1 MTGPNEKLPDIVQ
14 GLGGLG
20 ETTTAADLV
29 RQRGQNRKL
38 KVISEKKLIEWID
51 SLLAQQ
57 LAGREDTFSDLE
69 KKEMLAKTQEEL
81 ARRIQRQKE
90 AENENE
96 RLKREKEE
104 ALQALSN
111 TQGSA
116 TDFETAINA
125 LRAKLDESERINSDL
140 QQDNYELQDQ
150 LQEKIQL
157 LSSTIAEKDRLHG
170 TVRSQITRSSGLVE
184 GVIGLDAAYYGSQ
197 HAEASPVAEDAGT
210 EEAFYHDFEVA
221 AAVIQTL
228 AADLERLR
236 GIVAEQAKKKADE
249 GPQLLAADLA
259 LLEQLKSGSLHAV
272 DVAQPVEGLVEA
284 LAGARDEAIALDT
297 AVAAATGAAQP
308 QAPSALVEGENPA
321 ESLAGATA
329 VARELAAAMARD
341 RKRIAVLAQMRD
353 DADEARNAAEAECEQ
368 IRTAYEKLL
377 SAVARRGS
385 EAVSV
390 PQAVTDAAAPAE
402 ARSEAAVAVVG
413 QLADLGG
420 RQERA
425 AVLSQPLSAINR
437 VLVSTG
443 GLPAVQPAEL
453 DDEKSIAEGLATA
466 IANLDQL
473 LAEQRREIEAART
486 CDRALA
492 EQVRELALA
501 RAKETAGAAG
511 SSQLAASVERLDQ
524 VIASRDAGPEVM
536 VAATQGVVSALAA
549 QAAAAQAAA
558 RNETELARGEVTRS
572 HQAQDRIAA
581 TVVAAARGDAV
592 LAEHVAEIAMSVD
605 AGEKP
610 DPESIRE
617 AVVKLAERKRSL
629 DAELAELRGQIR
641 QTVEAKSAAEANQAR
656 LTTEIAELRALSQQT
671 AEAKSSAEGDRT
683 QLGQELAQANKLLDE
698 IRQRAEQERQR
709 ADEAR
714 QHAEEADR
722 ALVRLNAELA
732 AAKTEAE
739 AKAQAER
746 ERTQALAATV
756 TAAASNDPV
765 LSAAFAPSP
774 LSASKPATDRFTKAR
789 AADAPAPDL
798 TPLPIHEAVARLAAR
813 KQVLAEESTRL
824 AGERDALRL
833 EAEQAKAQL
842 ATALAQLRQAQEAD
856 IRHTGEARALTA
868 ELEAAKARVEE
879 AVRQGEAYR
888 LELEAKAA
896 RISET
901 AVLRAGLKAEN
912 AKLQSQIA
920 EVQRES
926 ERLGAE
932 LAAAT
937 AATAAAQARAQVHL
951 QQVKTLSASVVAA
964 AQGDE
969 ALADSAADLA
979 LVAEQA
985 DGTTD
990 VPIVDQLQEAVQ
1002 QLVERKQALAAES
1015 VRLAAELATVTGE
1028 RDAAVAR
1035 AAAAVDENK
1044 ETSENAREIIGVL
1057 TQKREALEKAGAEL
1071 RARLDETQAKLSATA
1086 ARAGTAETANRQL
1099 AEALAAVAATQTPD
1113 GTANLPAIDDARVD
1127 LELALSQ
1134 LPAEGETGVQVAA
1147 DLGLQLAESGKR
1159 LAEAL
1164 VARHQAETQAISR
1177 TREGQRSL
1185 IGEVDRLTNEL
1196 AGARTELEDSQ
1207 AAARRHQAEVV
1218 AIRQEMADQA
1228 GALAAKVQEI
1238 TANRSELLALRAELS
1253 VTSDRVRD
1261 QERRL
1266 AELRTQA
1273 AQSARQLDEQRQ
1285 ETAATLARA
1294 EAAEQN
1300 QLEIAQALRSLI
1312 SSASL
1317 AGNDPDDLVTRAA
1330 AKLEMAK
1337 ATGGEHLTGAGKAF
1351 VEAVRD
1357 RVGSLARELADVH
1370 AQLAGAKADE
1380 ERTSKDLAQLRAAV
1394 VDREHQLAQLQA
1406 GLDQAQAQAREQ
1418 QALVESERARAA
1430 KRDLELRQLQDQLRS
1445 AQADLDEGRAR
1456 GETTSGHL
1464 GEEVARLREDF
1475 ARAEAEALRL
1485 RSESHDLAAR
1495 LEASDARAKRT
1506 REELTRSLE
1515 QRDKVIQDKDRQLD
1529 ALADLNADAAGLK
1542 AEVTALGEKLRAANE
1557 RLAQFESL
1565 TGQAAGQEGRSVD
1578 LVKELRRTQAERD
1591 ALREARSRIEAEL
1604 TDARSAADEATAVAD
1619 RVRRELTTFQ
1629 EEVARTLAS
1638 MRRDK
1643 QAVESDKVRLDVE
1656 NKGLKAKLRRYTEG
1670 SASSTRSRSGLP
1682 GSDTNPGR

>member
-90 AENENE
+90 AENENA
-96 RLKREKEE
+96 RLTREKEE
-104 ALQALSN
+104 VLQALSN

-116 TDFETAINA
+116 ADFESAINA
-125 LRAKLDESERINSDL
+125 LRAKLDETERINSDL
-140 QQDNYELQDQ
+140 QQDNFELQDE

-170 TVRSQITRSSGLVE
+170 TVRSQITRSAGLVE
-184 GVIGLDAAYYGSQ
+184 GVVGLDAAYYGSQ

-236 GIVAEQAKKKADE
+236 GIVAEQAKKDA

-259 LLEQLKSGSLHAV
+259 LLEQLKAGSLHAV

-308 QAPSALVEGENPA
+308 QAPSALIEGENPA

-329 VARELAAAMARD
+329 VARDLAAAMARD

-353 DADEARNAAEAECEQ
+353 DADEARNAAETEVEQ
-368 IRTAYEKLL
+368 IRASYEKLL
-377 SAVARRGS
+377 AAVARRGS
-385 EAVSV
+385 EAV
-390 PQAVTDAAAPAE
+390 AVSPTISDAAAPAE
-402 ARSEAAVAVVG
+402 ARAEAAVAVVG
-413 QLADLGG
+413 QLAELGG
-420 RQERA
+420 RHERA
-425 AVLSQPLSAINR
+425 AALTQPLSALNR

-443 GLPAVQPAEL
+443 GLPAVQPTDL
-453 DDEKSIAEGLATA
+453 DDEQSIALGLTTA

-473 LAEQRREIEAART
+473 LSEQRREIEAART
-486 CDRALA
+486 CDRTLA

-501 RAKETAGAAG
+501 RAKETAGDAG
-511 SSQLAASVERLDQ
+511 SSQLSASVERLDQ
-524 VIASRDAGPEVM
+524 AIASRESRPEAM

-581 TVVAAARGDAV
+581 AVVAAARGDAV
-592 LAEHVAEIAMSVD
+592 LAEHVADVAMSVD

-617 AVVKLAERKRSL
+617 AVVKLAERKRGL

-641 QTVEAKSAAEANQAR
+641 QTVDAKSVAEANQAR
-656 LTTEIAELRALSQQT
+656 LTTEITELRTQVQQT
-671 AEAKSSAEGDRT
+671 AEAKTAAESDRT

-698 IRQRAEQERQR
+698 ARKH
-709 ADEAR
+709 AD
-714 QHAEEADR
+714 EADR
-722 ALVRLNAELA
+722 AGVRLNAELA
-732 AAKTEAE
+732 SAKAEAQAAKTEAQAAKAE
-739 AKAQAER
+739 AQEKAQAER
-746 ERTQALAATV
+746 ERAQALAATV
-756 TAAASNDPV
+756 SAATSNDPV
-765 LSAAFAPSP
+765 LAAAFAPSP
-774 LSASKPATDRFTKAR
+774 VSTAKPATDRFTKER
-789 AADAPAPDL
+789 AENAPAPDL

-833 EAEQAKAQL
+833 EAEQGKAQL
-842 ATALAQLRQAQEAD
+842 ATALAQLRQTQEAD

-868 ELEAAKARVEE
+868 ELETAKTRVEE
-879 AVRQGEAYR
+879 AVRKGEAYR
-888 LELEAKAA
+888 LELEAKEA

-901 AVLRAGLKAEN
+901 AILRAGLKAEN
-912 AKLQSQIA
+912 AKLQSQLA
-920 EVQRES
+920 ETQRET

-937 AATAAAQARAQVHL
+937 AATAAAQARAQLHL

-969 ALADSAADLA
+969 VLADSAADLA
-979 LVAEQA
+979 LVSEQA
-985 DGTTD
+985 DGTAD
-990 VPIVDQLQEAVQ
+990 VPIVSQLQETVQ
-1002 QLVERKQALAAES
+1002 HLVERKQALVAES
-1015 VRLAAELATVTGE
+1015 TRLAAELTTVTSE
-1028 RDAAVAR
+1028 RDAAQSR
-1035 AAAAVDENK
+1035 ATAAIDENK

-1057 TQKREALEKAGAEL
+1057 TQKREALEKTGAEL
-1071 RARLDETQAKLSATA
+1071 RFRLDDTQAKLSAAA

-1113 GTANLPAIDDARVD
+1113 GSANLPAIDDARVD

-1164 VARHQAETQAISR
+1164 VARRQAETQVFSR
-1177 TREGQRSL
+1177 TKEGQRSL
-1185 IGEVDRLTNEL
+1185 IGEVDRLNNEL

-1266 AELRTQA
+1266 AEIRTQA
-1273 AQSARQLDEQRQ
+1273 AQTTRQLDEQRQ
-1285 ETAATLARA
+1285 ETAATLVRA
-1294 EAAEQN
+1294 ETAEQN

-1312 SSASL
+1312 SNASL

-1357 RVGSLARELADVH
+1357 RVGTLARELASVH
-1370 AQLAGAKADE
+1370 GQLAGAKVEE
-1380 ERTSKDLAQLRAAV
+1380 ERNSKELAQLRAVV
-1394 VDREHQLAQLQA
+1394 VDREHQLEQSQTA
-1406 GLDQAQAQAREQ
+1406 LDQAQVQAREQ
-1418 QALVESERARAA
+1418 QTQIEAERERAA
-1430 KRDLELRQLQDQLRS
+1430 KREQEFRQLQDQLRT

-1456 GETTSGHL
+1456 GETASGHL
-1464 GEEVARLREDF
+1464 GDEVARLREDF
-1475 ARAEAEALRL
+1475 TRAEAEALRL

-1515 QRDKVIQDKDRQLD
+1515 QRDKVIQEKDRQLD

-1591 ALREARSRIEAEL
+1591 SLREARSRIEAEL
-1604 TDARSAADEATAVAD
+1604 TDSRSAADEATAVAD
-1619 RVRRELTTFQ
+1619 RVRRELTSFQ
-1629 EEVARTLAS
+1629 EEVAKTLAN

-1656 NKGLKAKLRRYTEG
+1656 NKGLKAKLRRYTES
-1670 SASSTRSRSGLP
+1670 SASSTKSRSSLP
-1682 GSDTNPGR
+1682 GPDTNPGR